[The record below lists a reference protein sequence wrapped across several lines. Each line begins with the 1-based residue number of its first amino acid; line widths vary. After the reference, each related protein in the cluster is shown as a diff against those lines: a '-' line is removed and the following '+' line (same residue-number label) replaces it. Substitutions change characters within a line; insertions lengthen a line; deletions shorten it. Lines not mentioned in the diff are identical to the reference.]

1 MYFNDPPAA
10 DLPAVIELDTR
21 VHRRNDGRY
30 ARRIDQVVQVIGA
43 LLILV
48 AYAAAQFGALNQR
61 SRVYLVLNLVGSA
74 ALTLLAW
81 REEQWGFLL
90 LEGVWAL
97 VSLWG
102 LVRVQRGR
110 PPAEVHP

>member
-1 MYFNDPPAA
+1 M
-10 DLPAVIELDTR
+10 
-21 VHRRNDGRY
+21 
-30 ARRIDQVVQVIGA
+30 DQVVQVIGA

-61 SRVYLVLNLVGSA
+61 ARVSRPQSGPVRGSA
-74 ALTLLAW
+74 LLAW

-97 VSLWG
+97 VSLWA
-102 LVRVQRGR
+102 LVQVQRGH